1 MQKPVFYVLNASGFV
16 VAQFD
21 FMDSVRAFLKG
32 WGRHLTVQLT
42 FPDLVES
49 LGADE
54 VCETERQADP
64 AGSRK

>member
-1 MQKPVFYVLNASGFV
+1 MQKPVFSVLNASGTV
-16 VAQFD
+16 IAEFD

-32 WGRHLTVQLT
+32 WGSHLTVQLT

-49 LGADE
+49 LGVDE
-54 VCETERQADP
+54 VCETERQADL

>member
-1 MQKPVFYVLNASGFV
+1 MQKPVFSVLNASGTV
-16 VAQFD
+16 IAEFD

-32 WGRHLTVQLT
+32 WGRHLTVQVK

-49 LGADE
+49 LGVYE

-64 AGSRK
+64 AGSPK